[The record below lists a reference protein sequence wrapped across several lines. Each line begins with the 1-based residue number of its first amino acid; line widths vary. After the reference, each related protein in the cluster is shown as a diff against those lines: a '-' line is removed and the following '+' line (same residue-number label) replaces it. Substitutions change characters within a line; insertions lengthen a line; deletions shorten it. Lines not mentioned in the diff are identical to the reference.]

1 MRRCGFGIGVVLVIA
16 GVALHFPD
24 YVMMAPEHFM
34 MAGMP
39 MSAGMITGMALIAI
53 GLVLA
58 LWGLLPDRAMR
69 PAQARPRG
77 STERYAALDAVRL
90 GPAHR
95 VLVGVLFV
103 GLVIDT
109 MKPASLGFVAP
120 GMVKEYGLAKS
131 QIATLPFAGITGTVA
146 GSLLWGYL
154 GDLFGRRAVIMFS
167 GVMYVATSI
176 CGFMPSFGWNLV
188 MCGLMGISAGGMLPI
203 VYSLM
208 SESVPARH
216 RGWLL
221 VAQSGVATSLGYLI
235 VSGVTTLAVPAYS
248 WRILWLIGA
257 PTGIL
262 LVVLVRWIPES
273 PRFLLACG
281 RDDDAAEVMARYGVR
296 RVPYAGLDPAPPARG
311 REALPGTE
319 RAVPALSEP
328 ARAARVP
335 ELFTR
340 PYGPRTLGILLYGLG
355 WGVVNWGFV
364 TFLPV
369 FLAASRAGTQ
379 APVILFWSSACALP
393 ATALAAVL
401 YAKWSSRLAML
412 AYAVAT
418 VVVLVLFAATGT
430 GGSGGRLVILVGVL
444 LAGIGGMIAMLAPY
458 AAEVYPTALRA
469 TGSGFAA
476 ASSKFGGMLGPL
488 MLTSAPR
495 VEGLALISAVPVAAA
510 ALALWRTGRETSGRP
525 LVEADVVVEGEQ
537 A

>member
-1 MRRCGFGIGVVLVIA
+1 VRRYGFAIGAVLVVA

-24 YVMMAPEHFM
+24 YVMAAPDHYM

-39 MSAGMITGMALIAI
+39 MGPAMTTGMVLIAL
-53 GLVLA
+53 GLAVA
-58 LWGLLPDRAMR
+58 VWGLLPDRTAAGAASG
-69 PAQARPRG
+69 PA
-77 STERYAALDAVRL
+77 RYAALDDVPL
-90 GPAHR
+90 GRAHKI
-95 VLVGVLFV
+95 LAGVLFI

-120 GMVKEYGLAKS
+120 GMVHEYGLARG
-131 QIATLPFAGITGTVA
+131 QIAALPFAGITGTVI
-146 GSLLWGYL
+146 GSLAWGYL
-154 GDLFGRRAVIMFS
+154 GDLLGRRAVILLS
-167 GVMYVATSI
+167 ALMYIATSV

-188 MCGLMGISAGGMLPI
+188 MCLLMGVSAGGMLPI
-203 VYSLM
+203 VYALM
-208 SESVPARH
+208 SESIPARY

-221 VAQSGVATSLGYLI
+221 VLQSGLATSCGYL
-235 VSGVTTLAVPAYS
+235 VASGATTLLVPEYS
-248 WRILWLIGA
+248 WRVLWLLGA
-257 PTGIL
+257 PTGVL
-262 LVVLVRWIPES
+262 LVVLTRWIPES
-273 PRFLLACG
+273 PRFLLARG
-281 RDDDAAEVMARYGVR
+281 RDAEAAAVMARYGVR
-296 RVPYAGLDPAPPARG
+296 RVPPAAPVVAGAAPG
-311 REALPGTE
+311 R
-319 RAVPALSEP
+319 RA
-328 ARAARVP
+328 
-335 ELFTR
+335 LFTR
-340 PYGPRTLGILLYGLG
+340 PYGPRTYGILLYGLG

-364 TFLPV
+364 TFLPA
-369 FLAASRAGTQ
+369 FLEASRAGTN
-379 APVILFWSSACALP
+379 APRLLFWSSVCALP

-401 YAKWSSRLAML
+401 YAKWSSRKAML

-430 GGSGGRLVILVGVL
+430 GGSGGRLVVLVGVL

-525 LVEADVVVEGEQ
+525 LVEADAPIAEGEQ

>member
-1 MRRCGFGIGVVLVIA
+1 MRRYGFGIGAVLVTA

-24 YVMMAPEHFM
+24 YVMAAPEHFM
-34 MAGMP
+34 MVGMP

-58 LWGLLPDRAMR
+58 LWGLLPGRAARTARAR
-69 PAQARPRG
+69 PAG
-77 STERYAALDAVRL
+77 GVSSERYAALDAVRL

-95 VLVGVLFV
+95 VLAGVLFV

-109 MKPASLGFVAP
+109 MKPASLGFVAT

-188 MCGLMGISAGGMLPI
+188 MCALMGISAGGMLPI

-221 VAQSGVATSLGYLI
+221 VAQSGVATALGYLI
-235 VSGVTTLAVPAYS
+235 VSGVTTLAVPTYS

-262 LVVLVRWIPES
+262 LIVLVRWIPES

-281 RDDDAAEVMARYGVR
+281 RDDEAAAVLERYGVR
-296 RVPYAGLDPAPPARG
+296 RVAGPAAEPYGTPAR
-311 REALPGTE
+311 T
-319 RAVPALSEP
+319 
-328 ARAARVP
+328 ARVP
-335 ELFTR
+335 ELFR
-340 PYGPRTLGILLYGLG
+340 LPYGPRTLGILLYGLG

-393 ATALAAVL
+393 ASALAAVL

-418 VVVLVLFAATGT
+418 VVVLLLFAATGT
-430 GGSGGRLVILVGVL
+430 GGSGGRLVILVGIL

-495 VEGLALISAVPVAAA
+495 AEGLALVSAVPVAAA

-525 LVEADVVVEGEQ
+525 LVEADVVAEGEQ

>member
-1 MRRCGFGIGVVLVIA
+1 
-16 GVALHFPD
+16 
-24 YVMMAPEHFM
+24 MAPEHFM

-39 MSAGMITGMALIAI
+39 MGAAMTAGMILVGV
-53 GLVLA
+53 GLALA
-58 LWGLLPDRAMR
+58 LWGLLPDRGVRRRVAV
-69 PAQARPRG
+69 
-77 STERYAALDAVRL
+77 ERYAALDAVRL

-103 GLVIDT
+103 GLIIDT

-131 QIATLPFAGITGTVA
+131 EIATLPFAGITGTVI

-154 GDLFGRRAVIMFS
+154 GDRFGRRAVIMFS
-167 GVMYVATSI
+167 GVMYIATSI

-188 MCGLMGISAGGMLPI
+188 MCLLMGVSAGGMLPI

-208 SESVPARH
+208 SESVPVRH

-221 VAQSGVATSLGYLI
+221 VAQSGLAASLGYLV
-235 VSGVTTLAVPAYS
+235 VSGVTTLLVPAFS

-273 PRFLLACG
+273 PRYLLSCG
-281 RDDDAAEVMARYGVR
+281 RDAEAAAVLARYGVR
-296 RVPYAGLDPAPPARG
+296 RVPDPAP
-311 REALPGTE
+311 
-319 RAVPALSEP
+319 EP
-328 ARAARVP
+328 AGTARPARVP

-369 FLAASRAGTQ
+369 FLAASQAGTQ
-379 APVILFWSSACALP
+379 APKLLFWSSLCALP
-393 ATALAAVL
+393 AVALAAVL

-412 AYAVAT
+412 VYAAAT
-418 VVVLVLFAATGT
+418 VAVLLLFAVTGT
-430 GGSGGRLVILVGVL
+430 GGSGGSLVVLVGVL

-525 LVEADVVVEGEQ
+525 LVEAAAEGEQ